1 MMNNPGTPAHRV
13 PALALEVLEEHAL
26 LQSLVDEQDHEGC

>member
-13 PALALEVLEEHAL
+13 PDLALEMLEEHAL
-26 LQSLVDEQDHEGC
+26 LQSQVKEQDHERC